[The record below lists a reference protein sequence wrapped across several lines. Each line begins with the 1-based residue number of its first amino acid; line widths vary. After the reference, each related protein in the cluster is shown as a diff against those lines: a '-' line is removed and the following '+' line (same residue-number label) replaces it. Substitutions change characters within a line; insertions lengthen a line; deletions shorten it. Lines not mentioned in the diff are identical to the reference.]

1 MNLNKQ
7 CLRKKELR
15 QKEEEEENI
24 KRNWRRIMELNGK
37 DLNSLSRRCMR
48 V

>member
-1 MNLNKQ
+1 VNLNKQ

-37 DLNSLSRRCMR
+37 DLNSLPVRCLR